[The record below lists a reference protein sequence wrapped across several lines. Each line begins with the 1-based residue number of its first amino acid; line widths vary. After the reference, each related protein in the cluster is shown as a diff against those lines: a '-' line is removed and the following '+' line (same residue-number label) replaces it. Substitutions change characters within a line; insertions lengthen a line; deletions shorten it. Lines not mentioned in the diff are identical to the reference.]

1 MNELDKDTL
10 KLVRAKIVELETP
23 KKNKDSN
30 PINTTFRIKGIKGVD
45 LRNLA
50 LQCSFDGPV
59 EIMNGGDEILKHII
73 QRIHIKSVDSVEPV
87 EFSFEKPDYLSES

>member
-59 EIMNGGDEILKHII
+59 EIMNGGDEILKHFI
-73 QRIHIKSVDSVEPV
+73 QKIHIKKSVDSVEPV
-87 EFSFEKPDYLSES
+87 EYIV

>member
-23 KKNKDSN
+23 KKNKDIN

-45 LRNLA
+45 LHNLA

-59 EIMNGGDEILKHII
+59 EIMNGGDEILKHIV

-87 EFSFEKPDYLSES
+87 EFIFEKPDNLSES